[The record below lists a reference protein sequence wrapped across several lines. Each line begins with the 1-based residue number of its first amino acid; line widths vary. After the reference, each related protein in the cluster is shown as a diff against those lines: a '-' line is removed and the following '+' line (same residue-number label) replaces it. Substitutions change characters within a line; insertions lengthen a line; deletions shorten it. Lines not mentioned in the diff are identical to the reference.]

1 MALLSAILGAIIRT
15 DFPLSEISG
24 LILRQSDHRGEKET
38 DMLSTPLP
46 TVEIN
51 PAAAPVAV
59 VIWLHGL
66 GADGHDFEPI
76 VPQLRLPADL
86 PVRFVFPHAPEM
98 SVTAFG
104 GQRARAWFDFG
115 PGGGADLP
123 GLNKSVRQIRDLIQ
137 YEIDSGT
144 PAERILL
151 AGFSQGGVVAFHTAL
166 YYPKR
171 LAGILALST
180 FLVEGEGLV
189 SGAADVSANAQI
201 PILMCH
207 GQQDVVL
214 PMALGKSALTTLKS
228 AGYTVEWREYP
239 MGHEVCLEEI
249 QEISRWLQSVL
260 AVH

>member
-1 MALLSAILGAIIRT
+1 MLSA
-15 DFPLSEISG
+15 
-24 LILRQSDHRGEKET
+24 
-38 DMLSTPLP
+38 PLP

-51 PAAAPVAV
+51 PAEAPVAV

-76 VPQLRLPADL
+76 VPQLHLPADL

-98 SVTAFG
+98 AVTAFG
-104 GQRARAWFDFG
+104 GQRARAWFDFD
-115 PGGGADLP
+115 PGGGADFP
-123 GLNKSVRQIRDLIQ
+123 GLEKSVRQIRDLIQ

-151 AGFSQGGVVAFHTAL
+151 AGFSQGGVLAFHTAL
-166 YYPKR
+166 YYSKP

-180 FLVEGEGLV
+180 FLANGESLG
-189 SGAADVSANAQI
+189 SAKAEANAQI

-207 GQQDVVL
+207 GQQDAVL
-214 PMALGKSALTTLKS
+214 PMALGQSALTTLTT
-228 AGYTVEWREYP
+228 AGYAVEWHDYP
-239 MGHEVCLEEI
+239 MGHEVCMEEI

-260 AVH
+260 ALKS

>member
-1 MALLSAILGAIIRT
+1 
-15 DFPLSEISG
+15 
-24 LILRQSDHRGEKET
+24 
-38 DMLSTPLP
+38 
-46 TVEIN
+46 
-51 PAAAPVAV
+51 VAV

-98 SVTAFG
+98 PVTAFG
-104 GQRARAWFDFG
+104 GQRARAWFDFD
-115 PGGGADLP
+115 PGGSADLP
-123 GLNKSVRQIRDLIQ
+123 GLNKSVRQIGDLIQ
-137 YEIDSGT
+137 DEIDSGT

-151 AGFSQGGVVAFHTAL
+151 AGFSQGGVLAFHTAL

-180 FLVEGEGLV
+180 FLADSESLG
-189 SGAADVSANAQI
+189 SGKAELSANAQI

-214 PMALGKSALTTLKS
+214 PMALGKSAFTALKS

-249 QEISRWLQSVL
+249 QDISRWLQSVL
-260 AVH
+260 ALPD